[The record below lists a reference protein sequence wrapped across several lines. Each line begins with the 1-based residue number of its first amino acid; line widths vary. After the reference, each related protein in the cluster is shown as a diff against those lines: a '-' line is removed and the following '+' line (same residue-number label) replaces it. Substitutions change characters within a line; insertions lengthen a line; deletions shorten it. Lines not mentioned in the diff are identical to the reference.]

1 MNDTGIII
9 LLSLAGVV
17 LIICLYWCFIHS
29 QKHKKVN
36 NKSRW
41 ELIKY
46 LDKNPEVLPL

>member
-1 MNDTGIII
+1 MNDIGISHFTITFRYCP
-9 LLSLAGVV
+9 
-17 LIICLYWCFIHS
+17 IICLYWCFIHS
-29 QKHKKVN
+29 QKHRKVN